1 VRCGND
7 EKLFADFFPE
17 KKHFRKVNLS
27 FSSSRFQKA
36 DDLQREKEEEEE
48 EEEEEEKD
56 AYVDRNKTRKP
67 KCCRKAS
74 FVLTVL
80 LVVGN
85 LVGQLVRWFVAD
97 SLPDFR
103 NVKRPYIQ
111 CHFQLAVAHYDVR
124 VFWIEQFLSLNASL
138 QSKQNLKLK
147 VHENLLW
154 WVGVLDMA
162 AASCVAYFFP
172 FPLFISLSLLHSCSL
187 SLSLVL
193 SYLNLKTCIFSMQPA
208 GYKCYNFQN

>member
-1 VRCGND
+1 
-7 EKLFADFFPE
+7 
-17 KKHFRKVNLS
+17 
-27 FSSSRFQKA
+27 
-36 DDLQREKEEEEE
+36 
-48 EEEEEEKD
+48 
-56 AYVDRNKTRKP
+56 
-67 KCCRKAS
+67 
-74 FVLTVL
+74 LTVL

>member
-1 VRCGND
+1 MTRNCSQTFSL
-7 EKLFADFFPE
+7 K
-17 KKHFRKVNLS
+17 KKHFLKVNLS

-36 DDLQREKEEEEE
+36 DDLQREKEEEE

-187 SLSLVL
+187 SLSSALIFEFENL
-193 SYLNLKTCIFSMQPA
+193 HLLNAAASRLQML
-208 GYKCYNFQN
+208 

>member
-1 VRCGND
+1 MKKERK
-7 EKLFADFFPE
+7 KLRNRQKGE
-17 KKHFRKVNLS
+17 RKRRTEGGRGGGGKGRRRWQKQHKKTKVL
-27 FSSSRFQKA
+27 QKSKFCL
-36 DDLQREKEEEEE
+36 DG
-48 EEEEEEKD
+48 
-56 AYVDRNKTRKP
+56 
-67 KCCRKAS
+67 
-74 FVLTVL
+74 FVGCWKFGWLA
-80 LVVGN
+80 
-85 LVGQLVRWFVAD
+85 GQLVRWFVAD

-111 CHFQLAVAHYDVR
+111 CHFQLAVAHYDWR
-124 VFWIEQFLSLNASL
+124 VFWIKQFLSLNASL